1 MKKAPLLRR
10 RRFFLLHL
18 RRRLRRTP
26 PTPPFAADARYAL
39 SVCPSAAERA
49 VQPPKTPSPPRFSPF
64 PSLYQG
70 KPSFSPERL
79 SVVFSVREYSGKK
92 KKKASSFRRAERK
105 GRLIKKAEGRGPP
118 PVTLM
123 LQITPSCRR
132 IPNSEAA
139 PDPALQK
146 EPLPQTT
153 RSCSCPAYRNP
164 WRTGPHGF
172 SGRWPR
178 LPEPWPEVRYF
189 P

>member
-1 MKKAPLLRR
+1 MKK
-10 RRFFLLHL
+10 RRFFGGGAFFSCISGGVCAVPRPHRLL
-18 RRRLRRTP
+18 RQMRVMP
-26 PTPPFAADARYAL
+26 SPYAL
-39 SVCPSAAERA
+39 LRQKGPYNRRKRLLRPVFLLSL
-49 VQPPKTPSPPRFSPF
+49 PF
-64 PSLYQG
+64 YQG

-105 GRLIKKAEGRGPP
+105 GRLIKKAEGRNPP